1 MQTETDLKAQ
11 SGVKTKTYQL
21 QSSQILIY
29 GASLKL
35 LFMTD
40 LKDMND
46 SNGDDDTTH
55 DYTDAFARQDD
66 I

>member
-1 MQTETDLKAQ
+1 
-11 SGVKTKTYQL
+11 
-21 QSSQILIY
+21 
-29 GASLKL
+29 
-35 LFMTD
+35 MTD

-55 DYTDAFARQDD
+55 DYTDAFARQDF

>member
-1 MQTETDLKAQ
+1 
-11 SGVKTKTYQL
+11 
-21 QSSQILIY
+21 
-29 GASLKL
+29 
-35 LFMTD
+35 MTD

-66 I
+66 IWMYHGANWIICFEMFIFATKSNNTDVDVQYIS